1 MRGAISPAPVLPMG
15 AVQAPTPT
23 RSGRRRRET
32 GASHARPES
41 ARGQREAPA
50 ASCRGPGPRA
60 RTHAGTHTRTHARTR
75 AHTHPR
81 TPTRA
86 STGTHARPRAHAE
99 RPERAEGATRAGAG
113 AGADACTTR
122 RSHVFAACPA
132 LAPALPDTTRTGR
145 RAPSDAR
152 APPPGRAL
160 PEAAAR
166 AVRAV
171 RAAEV
176 ASDVAAP
183 EARPRSRP
191 PRWGRGRR
199 APTWGGSP
207 GHPASQR
214 TGEAPRR
221 VSAARRHLSRDPAAR
236 QASGPACEVRAATP
250 PAEARFRRRAPEAEA
265 RPRPVTAPCARGSRR
280 VRSSSSRRLPGLPPS
295 GWERRDGRAR

>member
-1 MRGAISPAPVLPMG
+1 MRGAISLAPVLPVG

-60 RTHAGTHTRTHARTR
+60 RTHAGTHTGTHARTR
-75 AHTHPR
+75 SGRRGPKAPRGRAPGLGRTLAPRGAHTCLPRVRPLHPR
-81 TPTRA
+81 FRTRPGPEGGQLLTPGPRPPDARSRKPRRVPCVPCVPCVRRKSPPTSR
-86 STGTHARPRAHAE
+86 RPRPA
-99 RPERAEGATRAGAG
+99 RAA
-113 AGADACTTR
+113 
-122 RSHVFAACPA
+122 
-132 LAPALPDTTRTGR
+132 GR
-145 RAPSDAR
+145 RGGA
-152 APPPGRAL
+152 
-160 PEAAAR
+160 EAD
-166 AVRAV
+166 
-171 RAAEV
+171 E
-176 ASDVAAP
+176 
-183 EARPRSRP
+183 PR
-191 PRWGRGRR
+191 RG
-199 APTWGGSP
+199 GGSP

-280 VRSSSSRRLPGLPPS
+280 VGSSSSRRLPGLPPS